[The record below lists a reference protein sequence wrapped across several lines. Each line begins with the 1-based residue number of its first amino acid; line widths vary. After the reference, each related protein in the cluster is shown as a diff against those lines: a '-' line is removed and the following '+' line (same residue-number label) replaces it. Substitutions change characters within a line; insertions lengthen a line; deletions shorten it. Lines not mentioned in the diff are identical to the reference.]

1 MGRKL
6 RVFLDSDIFIRD
18 LRFKRDEYYQE
29 NANLLELVKGKKIL
43 GHTSIYNL
51 LEICGYLSFNLDAA
65 ELRNLYTGFSGRY
78 ALKILF
84 PEILSDQ
91 VLKLN
96 IPRVF
101 SYVEKKMA
109 LSDSI
114 ISDVADMHKNSL
126 NLFITWNAKH
136 FKDKLNIQVINP
148 SEFLK
153 KYKE

>member
-18 LRFKRDEYYQE
+18 LRFKRDEHYQE
-29 NANLLELVKGKKIL
+29 NANLLELVRGKKIL
-43 GHTSIYNL
+43 GYTSIYNL

-65 ELRNLYTGFSGRY
+65 ELRNLYTGFSGKY

-84 PEILSDQ
+84 PETLSDQ

-96 IPRVF
+96 VTRVF
-101 SYVEKKMA
+101 SYIEKKMA

-114 ISDVADMHKNSL
+114 VSDVADMHKDLL

-136 FKDKLNIQVINP
+136 FKDKLSIQVVNP
-148 SEFLK
+148 DEFLK